1 MVGNQV
7 TNLRA
12 LVTGGCGFIGSH
24 LVKALVANTNCLSIV
39 NVDALT
45 YSGHP
50 ENCSD
55 IDNVR
60 YKFKHQSIN
69 DRPSLENTLREE
81 NISIIFHLAAESHV
95 DRSIHSIEPF
105 ISTNVDGTRVIL
117 ESILAL
123 RKEGQ
128 EISLVHV
135 STDEVYGSLG
145 PNDPPFTELT
155 PVNPLNPYAA
165 TKAASDFLVKSFVNT
180 FNISAVITRCSNNYG
195 PNQFPEKLVPL
206 MILKTRLGE
215 KLPIYGDGKNVR
227 DWIHVTDHVDGIVS
241 SANALISGK
250 LTSGEVI
257 NFGGENEKTN
267 LEIVRNIVEKIG
279 ASDDLIEF
287 VPDRPGHDKR
297 YAIDIS
303 KAKKLLKWSPK
314 INWDHGISQTILW
327 YKSNDK
333 WVASITSGEY
343 KNWIRKQYG
352 DTK

>member
-1 MVGNQV
+1 
-7 TNLRA
+7 
-12 LVTGGCGFIGSH
+12 
-24 LVKALVANTNCLSIV
+24 
-39 NVDALT
+39 
-45 YSGHP
+45 
-50 ENCSD
+50 
-55 IDNVR
+55 
-60 YKFKHQSIN
+60 
-69 DRPSLENTLREE
+69 
-81 NISIIFHLAAESHV
+81 
-95 DRSIHSIEPF
+95 
-105 ISTNVDGTRVIL
+105 
-117 ESILAL
+117 
-123 RKEGQ
+123 
-128 EISLVHV
+128 
-135 STDEVYGSLG
+135 
-145 PNDPPFTELT
+145 
-155 PVNPLNPYAA
+155 
-165 TKAASDFLVKSFVNT
+165 
-180 FNISAVITRCSNNYG
+180 
-195 PNQFPEKLVPL
+195 

-267 LEIVRNIVEKIG
+267 LEIVGNIVEKIG

>member
-1 MVGNQV
+1 MAKAAKDLN
-7 TNLRA
+7 A
-12 LVTGGCGFIGSH
+12 LLI
-24 LVKALVANTNCLSIV
+24 
-39 NVDALT
+39 
-45 YSGHP
+45 
-50 ENCSD
+50 
-55 IDNVR
+55 
-60 YKFKHQSIN
+60 
-69 DRPSLENTLREE
+69 
-81 NISIIFHLAAESHV
+81 
-95 DRSIHSIEPF
+95 
-105 ISTNVDGTRVIL
+105 
-117 ESILAL
+117 
-123 RKEGQ
+123 
-128 EISLVHV
+128 HV

-227 DWIHVTDHVDGIVS
+227 DWIHVTDHVGGIVS
-241 SANALISGK
+241 SANALVSGK

-279 ASDDLIEF
+279 ASDNLIEF

-314 INWDHGISQTILW
+314 MNWDNGIIETILW